1 MNKPDLTAILAQ
13 VHFFQGLSKSSRQA
27 LAEVAIPRTVSRE
40 EILFRERESGHSV
53 YLVNRGRVELIK
65 RHSNGEDVV
74 ISVMRPGQIF
84 AEIVLFEQDR
94 YPVTARALT
103 ACHLYLF
110 PRREIRKLLNDESF
124 RNDFLAMMFAKQRHL
139 TERILHSA
147 GHDVE
152 ERFFLF
158 LREQYGEATE
168 IRMDLSKRAV
178 AAAIRTTPETLS
190 RLLARLAADQRVVW
204 KGSKLIRS

>member
-1 MNKPDLTAILAQ
+1 MNKQDLPAILAQ
-13 VHFFQGLSKSSRQA
+13 VHFFRGLSQSSRQA
-27 LAEVAIPRTVSRE
+27 LAEVALPRTVSRG

-65 RHSNGEDVV
+65 NLPGGEEVV
-74 ISVMRPGQIF
+74 ISVMGPGQIF

-103 ACHLYLF
+103 AGHLYLF
-110 PRREIRKLLNDESF
+110 PRQDIRRLLGVATF

-139 TERILHSA
+139 TERILQSS

-152 ERFFLF
+152 QRFFLF
-158 LREQYGEATE
+158 LREQYGDAKE
-168 IRMDLSKRAV
+168 IRIDLSKRAV
-178 AAAIRTTPETLS
+178 AAAIRTTPESLS
-190 RLLARLAADQRVVW
+190 RLLKRLAAGKRVVW
-204 KGSKLIRS
+204 KGSTLVRG